1 MRYSFVRTHA
11 RLWPV
16 VVICRVLAVSRSGY
30 YAWLHRYRPDQP
42 RSLLDRVDQIH
53 RRVGQ
58 CYGSRRMARAL
69 QEEGYPVGRYLARK
83 LMQLAGVV
91 VRRKRKYRVGRGTLK
106 GYPLAP
112 NRLDRQF
119 DVLQPDRV
127 WGVDMT
133 CVWTR
138 QGWLHLAIVIDLYS
152 RKVIGWAFAC
162 KVDQDLALRAL
173 RMAIHR
179 RRPAAGVLHH
189 SDRGGP
195 YASTKYIALLKE
207 HDMVRSMSRAGNC
220 WDNAVVERF
229 FGSLKRERSYFQN
242 YITRAQAREDL
253 IDYIERFYNE
263 ARLHSYLDYVSP
275 NEFECASES

>member
-1 MRYSFVRTHA
+1 M
-11 RLWPV
+11 
-16 VVICRVLAVSRSGY
+16 CRVLGISRSGY
-30 YAWLHRYRPDQP
+30 YAWLGRHKLGH
-42 RSLLDRVDQIH
+42 SHVLVDQVKQIH
-53 RRVGQ
+53 YRVGQ

-69 QEEGYPVGRYLARK
+69 QDEGYPVGRYLARK
-83 LMQLAGVV
+83 LMQLAGIA

-119 DVLQPDRV
+119 TVSQPDRV

-138 QGWLHLAIVIDLYS
+138 QGWLHLAVVIDLYS
-152 RKVIGWAFAC
+152 RKVVGWAFAG
-162 KVDQDLALRAL
+162 KVNQDLALRAL

-179 RRPAAGVLHH
+179 RQPSAGVLHH

-195 YASTKYIALLKE
+195 YAGTEYIALLNE
-207 HDMVRSMSRAGNC
+207 HDMVRSMSRAGDC

-229 FGSLKRERSYFQN
+229 FGSLKRERTYFQS
-242 YITRAQAREDL
+242 YTTKAQAREDL

-263 ARLHSYLDYVSP
+263 ARLHSYLGYISP
-275 NEFECASES
+275 NEFECVSES